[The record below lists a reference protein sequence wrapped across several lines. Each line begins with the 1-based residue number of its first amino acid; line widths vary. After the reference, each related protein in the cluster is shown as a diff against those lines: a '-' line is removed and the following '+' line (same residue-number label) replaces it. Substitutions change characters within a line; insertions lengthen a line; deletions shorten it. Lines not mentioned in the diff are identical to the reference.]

1 MMVQKARLFGD
12 EAVAKQMLRTSDP
25 KAHKALGRKVRGFDG
40 KVWDQSMLIV
50 SEFFVRMFIRV
61 GANAKQT
68 SSRSW

>member
-12 EAVAKQMLRTSDP
+12 EAVAKEMLRTSDP

-50 SEFFVRMFIRV
+50 SDFLVKVFIRA
-61 GANAKQT
+61 GANVRQT